1 MRIQGALATLP
12 QEIFCF
18 RNAVALN
25 LFVKLR
31 EVLINIALILSIF
44 KIDSILTMK
53 VTAKSHKSGD
63 LNIKLVL
70 PAAATTF
77 LIFKVKIELYDW
89 IIKNAELISYLI
101 LALNYL

>member
-1 MRIQGALATLP
+1 
-12 QEIFCF
+12 
-18 RNAVALN
+18 
-25 LFVKLR
+25 
-31 EVLINIALILSIF
+31 
-44 KIDSILTMK
+44 MK

-89 IIKNAELISYLI
+89 IIKKRGIDFLPNFSLKLFVTKRFII
-101 LALNYL
+101 CKFNLALALGGLVFKTLINQNVGLTNVINRFLQCAPWSKNRSA